1 MFDKISCFIS
11 GDKIE
16 INNQVFLL
24 GELSEDI
31 LNISREE
38 FQELDTFRE
47 NLDEL
52 ERNRRY
58 DHGDFEMRVEMRSL
72 RRLLLKRKLFRALET
87 YPKSTELNAFELPV
101 WESRDLSEE
110 ESALLVGEKSN
121 PDEIRKEARKYQQ
134 LVQDI
139 YAFNN
144 SMFAFIDMFVEHLDK
159 MDKNNYA
166 EALYKFSTDGFMQER
181 MGIPDYEE
189 RILSVSDTLSVQYVP
204 RKAQDGNYAIY
215 ECFHVEKLQSFLK
228 LDFYRALMAGHIVRR
243 CKNCKLFF
251 LSTNGIRTKYC
262 DRPIPDKPH
271 RNCRNQ
277 GAKNTAKEKA
287 KHNAPRRY
295 YEQAY
300 NRVNTDY
307 NRGRIT
313 VEERDRARKR
323 LIDLRDEA
331 ISGKYRDAEVEALMQ
346 PDRLYPPLKIERK

>member
-16 INNQVFLL
+16 LNNHVFLL

-31 LNISREE
+31 LNIFRAE
-38 FQELDTFRE
+38 FLELDTFRE
-47 NLDEL
+47 NLEEL
-52 ERNRRY
+52 ERNWRY
-58 DHGDFEMRVEMRSL
+58 DRGDFEMRVEMRSL
-72 RRLLLKRKLFRALET
+72 RRLLLKRKLFRTLGT

-101 WESRDLSEE
+101 WEPEDLSEE
-110 ESALLVGEKSN
+110 EPAPPIEEYN
-121 PDEIRKEARKYQQ
+121 PYEIRREALKYQQ
-134 LVQDI
+134 LVHDI

-144 SMFAFIDMFVEHLDK
+144 AMFNFIDMFVEYLDK
-159 MDKNNYA
+159 MDKEHYA
-166 EALYKFSTDGFMQER
+166 EALYNFATNGFMQER

-189 RILSVSDTLSVQYVP
+189 RIFSVSDTLSVQYVP
-204 RKAQDGNYAIY
+204 RKTPNGSHAIY

-262 DRPIPDKPH
+262 DRPIPGKPH

-277 GAKNTAKEKA
+277 GAKNIAKEKA
-287 KHNAPRRY
+287 KYNAPRRY

-300 NRVNTDY
+300 NRVNTDC
-307 NRGRIT
+307 NRERIT
-313 VEERDRARKR
+313 VEERNRARKR

-346 PDRLYPPLKIERK
+346 PDRLYPSLKIERK

>member
-16 INNQVFLL
+16 LNNHVFLL

-38 FQELDTFRE
+38 FFELDAFRE
-47 NLDEL
+47 NLEEL
-52 ERNRRY
+52 ESGWSYER
-58 DHGDFEMRVEMRSL
+58 GDFEMRVEMRAL
-72 RRLLLKRKLFRALET
+72 RRMLLKRKLFRALET

-101 WESRDLSEE
+101 WEPEDLSEE
-110 ESALLVGEKSN
+110 YLPPEAEKASD
-121 PDEIRKEARKYQQ
+121 PYEIRDESRKYQQ
-134 LVQDI
+134 LVHDI

-144 SMFAFIDMFVEHLDK
+144 SIFAFIDMFVEELDK
-159 MDKNNYA
+159 MDKTHYA
-166 EALYKFSTDGFMQER
+166 EALYKFSTDGFMQDR

-189 RILSVSDTLSVQYVP
+189 RILSVSDALSVQYVP
-204 RKAQDGNYAIY
+204 RKTPGGSHAIY
-215 ECFHVEKLQSFLK
+215 ECFHVERLQSFLK
-228 LDFYRALMAGHIVRR
+228 LDFYRALMAGHIIRR

-251 LSTNGIRTKYC
+251 LSTNSIHTKYC
-262 DRPIPDKPH
+262 DRPIPGKPH

-277 GAKNTAKEKA
+277 GAKNIAKEKA
-287 KHNAPRRY
+287 RNNPVLRSY
-295 YEQAY
+295 QQAY
-300 NRVNTDY
+300 NRVNTDF

-331 ISGKYRDAEVEALMQ
+331 VSGKHRDAGVDALMQ
-346 PDRLYPPLKIERK
+346 PDCLYPSLKIERK